1 MRRGS
6 PLRGGA
12 RGPRPAWIEAQREQ
26 DKAPLWRGG
35 GAGRADEPLGVWG
48 PRLAVWA
55 NRARLLEPAFSGANG
70 CAPPS
75 QQRQRRG
82 EVAASWPGQRAG
94 LLFVIFLCF
103 VLLSDT
109 TMAAYLHLMPPV
121 TTCLGSRVVPSRVR
135 VCAAGP

>member
-6 PLRGGA
+6 PLRSGA

-82 EVAASWPGQRAG
+82 EVAASWIGPAG
-94 LLFVIFLCF
+94 
-103 VLLSDT
+103 
-109 TMAAYLHLMPPV
+109 
-121 TTCLGSRVVPSRVR
+121 RVAFS
-135 VCAAGP
+135 GM

>member
-12 RGPRPAWIEAQREQ
+12 RGRPARIEAQREQ
-26 DKAPLWRGG
+26 DKAPLCGAA
-35 GAGRADEPLGVWG
+35 GAGRAAELLGVWG
-48 PRLAVWA
+48 PRFAVWP

-82 EVAASWPGQRAG
+82 EVAASWTGHRRLASHWAIAG
-94 LLFVIFLCF
+94 LRLSCL
-103 VLLSDT
+103 VLS
-109 TMAAYLHLMPPV
+109 
-121 TTCLGSRVVPSRVR
+121 
-135 VCAAGP
+135 

>member
-26 DKAPLWRGG
+26 DKAPLWQGG

-82 EVAASWPGQRAG
+82 EVAAS
-94 LLFVIFLCF
+94 
-103 VLLSDT
+103 
-109 TMAAYLHLMPPV
+109 
-121 TTCLGSRVVPSRVR
+121 
-135 VCAAGP
+135 